1 MHLSFKKVVLVCLT
15 LVAFGAMWVSN
26 SSCKKQQLLESGGDV
41 GFSTDTLTFDT
52 VFTAIGAATQT
63 VKIYNR
69 QDQKIVLSSVRLEG
83 GDASFFSLNVDG
95 RSGKSAKDIEIAAND
110 SVYVFATVK
119 VDPTNANTPFIIED
133 KLTATLNG
141 RDFSI
146 PVFAYGQNAHFIT
159 DSVLQSATWINDKPY
174 VIFGYAVVDSEA
186 TLTIKP
192 GCRIYMHQNA
202 RMFVDGTLDARGTK
216 QDSIIFQ
223 GDRLDRAYFGYQGYP
238 GEWGGIYFTQ
248 RSKNNYLE
256 HVILKNGGNTAQ
268 GAPAAMIEVAPDTV
282 ANRQIVQLQL
292 NKVII
297 ENSIGYGL
305 LSFTGTI
312 TAQNCLIHSC
322 GASALALVQ
331 GGNYS
336 LEHCTITTYG
346 NNKIAHND
354 NPAAVILNYYPKSPT
369 ENIVAALTCT
379 LNNCVVSGSLT
390 DEFVADSIDGAV
402 ARLLLEGCV
411 LKTSKQKIRP
421 WVSEGQK
428 VQYISSGTTA
438 YDSLFSSVS
447 RNDYHPASVST
458 LIKGGVSTTLSKDLD
473 ENDRPIDSPDVGCY
487 QNIR

>member
-1 MHLSFKKVVLVCLT
+1 MYCFLKKVLFFGLT
-15 LVAFGAMWVSN
+15 LIAVGCMWIGSG
-26 SSCKKQQLLESGGDV
+26 SCKKQQLLQSGGEV

-52 VFTAIGAATQT
+52 VFTAVGAATQT

-69 QDQKIVLSSVRLEG
+69 QDQKIVLSSVRLDG
-83 GDASFFSLNVDG
+83 GNASFFSLNVDG
-95 RSGKSAKDIEIAAND
+95 RSGKSANDIEIAAND

-146 PVFAYGQNAHFIT
+146 PVIAYGQNAHFIT
-159 DSVLQSATWINDKPY
+159 DSVLQTATWINDKPY
-174 VIFGYAVVDSEA
+174 VIFGYAIVDSEA

-223 GDRLDRAYFGYQGYP
+223 GDRLDRAYFGYEGYP

-268 GAPAAMIEVAPDTV
+268 GAPAAMIEVAPDTL
-282 ANRQIVQLQL
+282 AGRTAAQLIL

-312 TAQNCLIHSC
+312 VAQNCLIHSC

-331 GGNYS
+331 GGNYT
-336 LEHCTITTYG
+336 LEHCTIATYG
-346 NNKIAHND
+346 DSKIAHND
-354 NPAAVILNYYPKSPT
+354 NPAAVVLNYYPRTPT
-369 ENIVAALTCT
+369 ETDIAPLICT
-379 LNNCVVSGSLT
+379 LRNCVVAGSLT
-390 DEFVADSIDGAV
+390 DEFVADSIEGAE

-411 LKTSKQKIRP
+411 LKTSEPKIRP
-421 WVSEGQK
+421 WVTRGQNI
-428 VQYISSGTTA
+428 QYISPGSTA
-438 YDSLFSSVS
+438 YDSLFRSVP
-447 RNDYHPASVST
+447 RDDYHPASISP
-458 LIKGGVSTTLSKDLD
+458 LIGSGVSSTISTDLED
-473 ENDRPIDSPDVGCY
+473 NIYLKPDVGCY
-487 QNIR
+487 KSE